1 MANRK
6 NDKYCHNLKILILFR
21 KIFPAIILSVFVF
34 LCILGYNINESAY
47 FYTLSATA
55 QTIAAIIGFLSML
68 SIYRIKDMKFILE
81 EKKNKYNEINRPR
94 GPEQMGDF
102 DELLKQL
109 EIQIDSIKNLIGL
122 YSDFL
127 RIVAVEG
134 LIIIF
139 FSLLCI
145 PFGKILLP
153 ENNTIFLLD
162 INPLLI
168 VGLVLVGCAHL
179 FIDTLISIYAIC
191 EGELLDTV

>member
-1 MANRK
+1 
-6 NDKYCHNLKILILFR
+6 
-21 KIFPAIILSVFVF
+21 
-34 LCILGYNINESAY
+34 
-47 FYTLSATA
+47 
-55 QTIAAIIGFLSML
+55 
-68 SIYRIKDMKFILE
+68 
-81 EKKNKYNEINRPR
+81 
-94 GPEQMGDF
+94 MGDF